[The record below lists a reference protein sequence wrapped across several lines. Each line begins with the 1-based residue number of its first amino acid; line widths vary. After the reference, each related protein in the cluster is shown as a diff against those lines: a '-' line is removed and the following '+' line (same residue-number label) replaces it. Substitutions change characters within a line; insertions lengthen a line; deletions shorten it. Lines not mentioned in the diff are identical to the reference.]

1 MSEFE
6 LLRGL
11 FVAPT
16 PAGAYFAASSV
27 TQEPARASL
36 CRLLAYAEFPAFDA
50 ALLSELTGLGD
61 EQTALEHIYRLQAL
75 GLIHGLSATRKQSTD
90 NLESSLP
97 SLLAELAGQGKALL
111 ADEQGFYLGCHGFHH
126 ETAEELAG
134 LSADLSSLHSRHF
147 ALLEGHL
154 GMRSS
159 AWALI
164 NAGGMSNMGFWPLFI
179 GKHRFVLII
188 TGAPKLDQPA
198 MLDLVWLLFRRYGV
212 GAVV

>member
-11 FVAPT
+11 YVAPT

-27 TQEPARASL
+27 TQEPARTSL
-36 CRLLAYAEFPAFDA
+36 CRLLAYSEFPVFDA
-50 ALLSELTGLGD
+50 ALLSELTGVSD
-61 EQTALEHIYRLQAL
+61 EQAALEHIYRLQAL
-75 GLIHGLSATRKQSTD
+75 GLIHGLSTTRKQSTD
-90 NLESSLP
+90 NLEASLP
-97 SLLAELAGQGKALL
+97 SLLAELVGEGKALL

-164 NAGGMSNMGFWPLFI
+164 NAGGMSTMGFWPLFI

-188 TGAPKLDQPA
+188 SGAPKLDQPA

-212 GAVV
+212 SAVV

>member
-1 MSEFE
+1 MNEYDFE
-6 LLRGL
+6 RGL
-11 FVAPT
+11 FIAPT

-27 TQEPARASL
+27 TQEPARTSL
-36 CRLLAYAEFPAFDA
+36 SRLLAYAEFPAFEP
-50 ALLSELTGLGD
+50 ALLSEITGLID

-75 GLIHGLSATRKQSTD
+75 GLVHGLPTTHKQSSES
-90 NLESSLP
+90 LETSLP
-97 SLLAELAGQGKALL
+97 PILAELAGDGKALL

-134 LSADLSSLHSRHF
+134 LSADLGSLHSRHF

-188 TGAPKLDQPA
+188 SGAPRLDQPA
-198 MLDLVWLLFRRYGV
+198 MLELVWLLFRRYGLAA
-212 GAVV
+212 GA

>member
-1 MSEFE
+1 MNEFE

-11 FVAPT
+11 YIAPT

-27 TQEPARASL
+27 TQEPARNIL
-36 CRLLAYAEFPAFDA
+36 CRLLAYPEFPAFDS
-50 ALLSELTGLGD
+50 ALLSELTGVSD
-61 EQTALEHIYRLQAL
+61 EPTALEHIYRMQSL
-75 GLIHGLSATRKQSTD
+75 GLVHGLQSTRKQSTD
-90 NLESSLP
+90 SLEVSLP

-188 TGAPKLDQPA
+188 SGAPKLDQPA
-198 MLDLVWLLFRRYGV
+198 MLDLVWLLFRRYGASTV
-212 GAVV
+212 A

>member
-1 MSEFE
+1 MNKFE

-11 FVAPT
+11 YVTPT

-27 TQEPARASL
+27 TQEPARVSL
-36 CRLLAYAEFPAFDA
+36 CRLLAYAEFPAFDE
-50 ALLSELTGLGD
+50 ALLSELTGVSD
-61 EQTALEHIYRLQAL
+61 AQTALEHIYRLQSL
-75 GLIHGLSATRKQSTD
+75 GLIHGLAFAQKQSTD
-90 NLESSLP
+90 NLETSLP
-97 SLLAELAGQGKALL
+97 AILAELAGNGKALL

-134 LSADLSSLHSRHF
+134 LSADLGSLHARHF

-188 TGAPKLDQPA
+188 SGAPKLDQPA

-212 GAVV
+212 ASVV

>member
-1 MSEFE
+1 MNEYEFE
-6 LLRGL
+6 RGL
-11 FVAPT
+11 FIAPT

-27 TQEPARASL
+27 TQEPARATLS
-36 CRLLAYAEFPAFDA
+36 RLLAFPEFPAFES
-50 ALLSELTGLGD
+50 ALLVELTGLSD
-61 EQTALEHIYRLQAL
+61 ERLALEHIYRLQAL
-75 GLIHGLSATRKQSTD
+75 GLVHGLQASRRLTSES
-90 NLESSLP
+90 LEASLP
-97 SLLAELAGQGKALL
+97 PLLAELAGDGKALL

-134 LSADLSSLHSRHF
+134 LSADLGSLHARHF

-154 GMRSS
+154 GMRSG

-188 TGAPKLDQPA
+188 SGAPKLDQPA
-198 MLDLVWLLFRRYGV
+198 MLDLVWMLFRRYG
-212 GAVV
+212 GAPLA

>member
-1 MSEFE
+1 MNEYEFE
-6 LLRGL
+6 RGL
-11 FVAPT
+11 FIAPT

-27 TQEPARASL
+27 TQEPARVSL
-36 CRLLAYAEFPAFDA
+36 GRLLAYPEFPSFEPAVLA
-50 ALLSELTGLGD
+50 EISGLSDVQAG
-61 EQTALEHIYRLQAL
+61 LEHVYRLQSL
-75 GLIHGLSATRKQSTD
+75 GLVYGLPTSRRLTTES
-90 NLESSLP
+90 LESSLP
-97 SLLAELAGQGKALL
+97 SILAELAGDGKALL

-134 LSADLSSLHSRHF
+134 LSADLGSLHARHF

-164 NAGGMSNMGFWPLFI
+164 NAGGMSSMGFWPLFI

-188 TGAPKLDQPA
+188 SGAPKLDQPA
-198 MLDLVWLLFRRYGV
+198 MLDLVWMLFRRYGMSS
-212 GAVV
+212 GG

>member
-1 MSEFE
+1 MNEYEFE
-6 LLRGL
+6 RGL
-11 FVAPT
+11 FIAPT

-27 TQEPARASL
+27 TQEPARATLS
-36 CRLLAYAEFPAFDA
+36 RLLAFPEFPAFEP
-50 ALLSELTGLGD
+50 ALLVELTGLSD
-61 EQTALEHIYRLQAL
+61 EQLALEHIYRLQAL
-75 GLIHGLSATRKQSTD
+75 GLVHGLQSSRRLTSES
-90 NLESSLP
+90 LEASLP
-97 SLLAELAGQGKALL
+97 PLLAELAGDGKALL

-134 LSADLSSLHSRHF
+134 LSADLGSLHARHF

-154 GMRSS
+154 GMRSG

-188 TGAPKLDQPA
+188 SGAPKLDQPA
-198 MLDLVWLLFRRYGV
+198 MLDLVWMLFRRYG
-212 GAVV
+212 GAPLA

>member
-1 MSEFE
+1 MNEYDFE
-6 LLRGL
+6 RGL
-11 FVAPT
+11 FIAPT

-27 TQEPARASL
+27 TQEPARVTLS
-36 CRLLAYAEFPAFDA
+36 RLLSFAEFPAFEPA
-50 ALLSELTGLGD
+50 ILSEITGLVD
-61 EQTALEHIYRLQAL
+61 QQAALEHIYRLQSL
-75 GLIHGLSATRKQSTD
+75 GLVHGLPSTHKQSSES
-90 NLESSLP
+90 LEASLP
-97 SLLAELAGQGKALL
+97 PILAELAGEGKALL

-134 LSADLSSLHSRHF
+134 LSADLGSLHARHF

-164 NAGGMSNMGFWPLFI
+164 NAGGMSNMGFWPLFV

-188 TGAPKLDQPA
+188 SGAPKLDQPA
-198 MLDLVWLLFRRYGV
+198 MLDLVWLLFRRYG
-212 GAVV
+212 AVTPT

>member
-1 MSEFE
+1 MNEFE

-11 FVAPT
+11 YVAPT

-27 TQEPARASL
+27 TQEPARTSL
-36 CRLLAYAEFPAFDA
+36 CRLLAHSEFPAFDA
-50 ALLSELTGLGD
+50 ALLRELTGLSD

-75 GLIHGLSATRKQSTD
+75 GLIHGLSETRKQSTD

-97 SLLAELAGQGKALL
+97 SLLAELAGEGKALL

-188 TGAPKLDQPA
+188 SGAPKLDQPA
-198 MLDLVWLLFRRYGV
+198 MLDLVWLLFRRYGI
-212 GAVV
+212 AVAV